1 MIIFTEVMA
10 EMVKTVAADKEVRL
24 ELSEDKLQITISPQA
39 EESVKTTA
47 RTTARTIPQKKL
59 TPNSYTYEFNGETKS
74 AKEWAKIYGVARNTI
89 LYRFRHHGSPEAPD
103 VKADDGST
111 KRTWPIPKLYEWNGR
126 ALTAEEWAKEYNCS
140 KKSIQERFY
149 RNGSPEP
156 VNRTKADKRKVK

>member
-24 ELSEDKLQITISPQA
+24 ELSEDKLQITISPRST
-39 EESVKTTA
+39 EEPIKTTA
-47 RTTARTIPQKKL
+47 RTVPQEKL
-59 TPNSYTYEFNGETKS
+59 TPNSHTYEFNGEVKS

-103 VKADDGST
+103 VKTDDGST
-111 KRTWPIPKLYEWNGR
+111 KRTRLKLYEWNGR
-126 ALTAEEWAKEYNCS
+126 ALTAKDWAKEYNCNV
-140 KKSIQERFY
+140 KAMRLRLQ

-156 VNRTKADKRKVK
+156 LIKTKTDKRKVK